1 MKKQIKEGFIDKF
14 FQSIAKGKVDST
26 MKKLIKQNPELAKN
40 IQKRKE
46 IDNDIDDFL
55 KKQGLM

>member
-1 MKKQIKEGFIDKF
+1 MKNQIKEGFIDKF
-14 FQSIAKGKVDST
+14 FQAIAKGREDST

-40 IQKRKE
+40 IKKRKE

-55 KKQGLM
+55 KSQGLM

>member
-1 MKKQIKEGFIDKF
+1 MKNQIKEGFIDKF
-14 FQSIAKGKVDST
+14 FQAIAKGRVDST

-40 IQKRKE
+40 IKKRKE
-46 IDNDIDDFL
+46 IDNKIDDFL